1 MKYTFNPV
9 LYQGSNQYIVRMTED
24 ENEVEDKESDK
35 VSNDSMNEEIEGESK
50 RDSEGEENETT
61 LNQVNWQ
68 L

>member
-61 LNQVNWQ
+61 LNKVN
-68 L
+68 